1 MFILKK
7 LISHLLFP
15 LPLVIELFITGLLWP
30 KKGRKFLFAG
40 VVLLYLF
47 SFQPFSSLLLWPLE
61 STYSPI
67 REASINR
74 EVLWI
79 VVLGGG
85 AKQGETLTPE
95 DRLSESSLR
104 RLLEGIRLSRRL
116 PKARL
121 ILSGGDF
128 SGEIPEARVMRETAL
143 KYGLSPSRLVLEE
156 NSWDT
161 HDEARLLKKTLGK
174 DSFYLVTSAC
184 HMPRSIAMFKKM
196 GTQPIASPTDFQGVR
211 GTLRIMDFF
220 PKADALNDTERA
232 FHEYLGLLWGWVRG
246 LL

>member
-1 MFILKK
+1 MFMLKK
-7 LISHLLFP
+7 WISHLLFP
-15 LPLVIELFITGLLWP
+15 LSLVIELFMVGLLWP

-61 STYSPI
+61 RTYSPI
-67 REASINR
+67 QEASINR
-74 EVLWI
+74 EVKWI

-85 AKQGETLTPE
+85 SKEDKNLTPE
-95 DRLSESSLR
+95 DRLSESSLK
-104 RLLEGIRLSRRL
+104 RLLEGIRLSRQL
-116 PKARL
+116 PQARL

-128 SGEIPEARVMRETAL
+128 SGDIPVARVMREAAL
-143 KYGLSPSRLVLEE
+143 KYGLTPSRLVLEE

-184 HMPRSIAMFKKM
+184 HMPGPWAC
-196 GTQPIASPTDFQGVR
+196 
-211 GTLRIMDFF
+211 LRRWA
-220 PKADALNDTERA
+220 PGR
-232 FHEYLGLLWGWVRG
+232 
-246 LL
+246 

>member
-1 MFILKK
+1 MFMLKK

-15 LPLVIELFITGLLWP
+15 LPLVIELFMVGLLWP

-61 STYSPI
+61 RTYSPI

-74 EVLWI
+74 EVKWI

-85 AKQGETLTPE
+85 SKEGKNLTPE
-95 DRLSESSLR
+95 DRLSESSLK
-104 RLLEGIRLSRRL
+104 RLLEGIRLSRQL

-128 SGEIPEARVMRETAL
+128 SGDIPVARVMRETAL
-143 KYGLSPSRLVLEE
+143 KYGLIPFP
-156 NSWDT
+156 T
-161 HDEARLLKKTLGK
+161 GPGGKFLG
-174 DSFYLVTSAC
+174 Y
-184 HMPRSIAMFKKM
+184 P
-196 GTQPIASPTDFQGVR
+196 
-211 GTLRIMDFF
+211 
-220 PKADALNDTERA
+220 
-232 FHEYLGLLWGWVRG
+232 
-246 LL
+246 